1 MTFWTSLLIGL
12 GLAMDAFAVSLGV
25 GTSGTAIDAR
35 SKFRLAFHFGIFQAG
50 MTLLG
55 WLAGSTISAWIASW
69 DHWLALGLL
78 SYVGINMIRSGLN
91 PEVEIAR
98 PNPSKGG
105 TLIMLCVATSLDA
118 LAVGLSLSM
127 LAISVLSPAAII
139 GLVTFALSGFGLLA
153 GGKLNQQF
161 GKRMEIIGG
170 LILLGIGLQVLIADL
185 Y

>member
-1 MTFWTSLLIGL
+1 MTLWTSLLIAVGL
-12 GLAMDAFAVSLGV
+12 SMDAFAVSLGV
-25 GTSGTAIDAR
+25 GTSGTANDTR

-55 WLAGSTISAWIASW
+55 WLAGSTISAWISSW

-78 SYVGINMIRSGLN
+78 SYVGVNMIRSGLN
-91 PEVEIAR
+91 PETELDR

-105 TLIMLCVATSLDA
+105 TLVMLCVATSLDA
-118 LAVGLSLSM
+118 LAVGLG
-127 LAISVLSPAAII
+127 LAILATPIVSPSIVI
-139 GLVTFALSGFGLLA
+139 GLVTFLLSGFGLLA
-153 GGKLNQQF
+153 GKKLSEQF